1 MIKCNINKLLG
12 GFIMLQKQKAKTES
26 KIESKTESKP
36 KSKARSKIIPKKTY
50 VQYAGKEIQEE
61 VLMEKFKAEWLK
73 ENKITAIKDLK
84 IYYKIDDEKAYF
96 VVNEVVTIIIDFE

>member
-12 GFIMLQKQKAKTES
+12 GFIMIQKQKVKAEPKTEP
-26 KIESKTESKP
+26 KIKSKP
-36 KSKARSKIIPKKTY
+36 RAKAIPKKIY
-50 VQYAGKEIQEE
+50 VQYSGKEIQED
-61 VLMEKFKAEWLK
+61 VLMEKFKVEWLK

-96 VVNEVVTIIIDFE
+96 VVNEAVTIIIDFE